1 MDSAAKVPLVGLSK
15 KRGHMPSEAQRLSQA
30 ICLGICFTFVTACAD
45 EELSIVA
52 SSIDVCIDAQLEQC
66 GTEFQLG
73 PIRAGRGL
81 EIPLY
86 VANRGVGDLFISEVT
101 VLEGPV
107 EVVRYPGSVESGAAR
122 IALTAWDVEL
132 GESQAT
138 LRVESNDPER
148 PTLDIR
154 LSFVGVESVIVVCP
168 SEAESL
174 TDPACGSSVSSSLA
188 DVRRGDTKVFQV
200 WVGNI
205 GLAPLRVF
213 GAQIDGRSSMPG
225 EFTLQT
231 STTDGV
237 IASQE
242 RRLIGV
248 TYQPLDDVP
257 DEMVYGISEAGRDE
271 VSASWSLSGTG
282 RSNEPPVATIEA
294 SPTSTQTGELL
305 ELSGQ
310 ASVDPEGDPLRY
322 EWSFISIP
330 RSSTLELFESASDL
344 LYLMPDVA
352 GRYEIG
358 LTVYD
363 SAGAQDAAS
372 VEFEVG
378 AGEALQ
384 VDLIWDPSLGDVDLH
399 LVPEGQD
406 MFSLESCSFQTPF
419 QDVDQDG
426 VPDSTAP
433 IHTGDDEG
441 ERGIERIMIGRDAL
455 ESGRF
460 NVMVNAFELA
470 GPVEVNLVVSAQ
482 GGNDE
487 LSNSVTLLSEN
498 CETWG
503 GGLLDVGSRTFVA
516 GVGEHQLICAE
527 GL

>member
-1 MDSAAKVPLVGLSK
+1 
-15 KRGHMPSEAQRLSQA
+15 MPSEAQRFSQA
-30 ICLGICFTFVTACAD
+30 IRLGLCLSLISACAD

-73 PIRAGRGL
+73 AIRAGRGL

-86 VANRGVGDLFISEVT
+86 IANRGVGDLVISDVT

-107 EVVRYPGSVESGAAR
+107 ELVRYPGTVESGAAR
-122 IALTAWDVEL
+122 ISLTAWDVEL
-132 GESQAT
+132 GEAQAL
-138 LRVESNDPER
+138 LRFKSNDPDNS
-148 PTLDIR
+148 TLDVR
-154 LSFVGVESVIVVCP
+154 LSFIGVESVIVVCP
-168 SEAESL
+168 SEASSL
-174 TDPACGSSVSSSLA
+174 TDPSCGSTVASSLA

-213 GAQIDGRSSMPG
+213 GAQVDGRSSMPG

-248 TYQPLDDVP
+248 TYQPLDDIP

-271 VSASWSLSGTG
+271 VSAIWNLSGTG
-282 RSNEPPVATIEA
+282 RSNEPPTAMIQTDLTA
-294 SPTSTQTGELL
+294 AQTGELL

-310 ASVDPEGDPLRY
+310 TSFDPEGDPLQF
-322 EWSFISIP
+322 EWSFVSIP
-330 RSSTLELFESASDL
+330 RSSTLELFESSSDL

-358 LTVYD
+358 LTVFD
-363 SAGAQDAAS
+363 SAGAEDTVSIALD
-372 VEFEVG
+372 VG
-378 AGEALQ
+378 AGDALQ
-384 VDLIWDPSLGDVDLH
+384 VDLIWDPTLGDVDLH
-399 LVPEGQD
+399 LVPEGQG
-406 MFSLESCSFQTPF
+406 MFSPESCSFQIPF
-419 QDVDQDG
+419 QDLDQDG
-426 VPDSTAP
+426 IPDSSAP

-441 ERGIERIMIGRDAL
+441 ERGIERIIIGRDAL

-460 NVMVNAFELA
+460 NVMANAFELH
-470 GPVEVNLVVSAQ
+470 GSVQVNLIVSGQ
-482 GGNDE
+482 GGEDE
-487 LSNSVTLLSEN
+487 LFNASTILGEN

-503 GGLLDVGSRTFVA
+503 GGLLDVADRIFTASTD
-516 GVGEHQLICAE
+516 EHQFICAE